1 MNVFRSRT
9 SACIL
14 FLCIASCP
22 ALFGQDALIDSF
34 SVQPGENTAPAD
46 TGSPSDSPDKTVEPH
61 DQQPVASLIPEPPA
75 PPEPASLLYF
85 FPDPVPETSV
95 LMLLD
100 PPATPPA
107 VATPSS
113 PPTSATKTAPPAPPT
128 STAPASTTSDA
139 PASTT
144 SVVPPLSAG
153 NTGSTSVQDSDSAT
167 AEQSKPS
174 ASEPVPGIWSV
185 EPSLPSRKTEPV
197 PPASLGR
204 SAALSVGQY
213 LEILYPGS
221 GWVFLGDALGQNS
234 LVYQSR
240 KLDGPDTV
248 FLFRAGKAGSAV
260 LQFSRYDVLQDSYSR
275 DTLAVSVAKSERPVS
290 GKIRAP
296 DYFSAGSSAPAPS
309 ASETP
314 AGSTGRA
321 LAAPGF
327 SGISDEPELVT
338 GSSIVSSPAEDPL
351 VLLEKT
357 RDALSAGDQ
366 EGALRELDRF
376 FAVSVEN
383 LDEGWFLRGKAYEA
397 NGKARDIKKALDS
410 YTTLM
415 AAYPGSSFW
424 KDAEARVRYINR
436 LYLQIR

>member
-22 ALFGQDALIDSF
+22 ALFGQEALIDSF

-139 PASTT
+139 P
-144 SVVPPLSAG
+144 PLFAG
-153 NTGSTSVQDSDSAT
+153 NTGSASVQDSDSAT

-357 RDALSAGDQ
+357 KDALSAGDQ

>member
-9 SACIL
+9 SACVL

-61 DQQPVASLIPEPPA
+61 DQQPVASLIPEAPA

-107 VATPSS
+107 VATPSL

-128 STAPASTTSDA
+128 STAPASTTS
-139 PASTT
+139 
-144 SVVPPLSAG
+144 VVPPLSAG
-153 NTGSTSVQDSDSAT
+153 NTGSAFVQDSDSAT

-296 DYFSAGSSAPAPS
+296 DYFSAESSAPAPS

-338 GSSIVSSPAEDPL
+338 GSSKVSSPVEDPL

>member
-9 SACIL
+9 SACVL

-100 PPATPPA
+100 SPATPPA

-139 PASTT
+139 P
-144 SVVPPLSAG
+144 PLFAG
-153 NTGSTSVQDSDSAT
+153 NTGSASVQDSDSAT